1 MKRSRISA
9 CLLLVAG
16 LSSLA
21 FPQSNEGGACHRSTV
36 EDYSPGLAPK
46 ARAFLGELKSA
57 IKSAD
62 KQKVA
67 GLVHYPLEVNLVKG
81 HRVVRTKAE
90 LVKDYDTIFTPGTR
104 AAIEK
109 QVPACLFANYQGVM
123 IGDGEVW
130 FEEQQDG
137 SMKIKALNP
146 D

>member
-1 MKRSRISA
+1 MRRSVSGA
-9 CLLLVAG
+9 CLLLALG
-16 LSSLA
+16 LSSRA
-21 FPQSNEGGACHRSTV
+21 FPQSNQGGQCHRSTV
-36 EDYSPGLAPK
+36 EDYSQALVPK
-46 ARAFLGELKSA
+46 ARAFLSELKSA
-57 IKSAD
+57 IKSGD

-90 LVKDYDTIFTPGTR
+90 LVKDYDAIFTPATR
-104 AAIEK
+104 TAIEQ

-137 SMKIKALNP
+137 TMKIKALNP